1 MEVSLQRQSV
11 VVRAV
16 CQRRFRGD
24 VPAISDEETDMGEL
38 RKQMD
43 GDLVVRGMAVR
54 TREAYLGAVA
64 GLAKYYGRRPD
75 HIGEKE
81 VQNYLLHLIEERK
94 LAWSSCNIVA
104 QGLKFFYRVTL
115 KRSEAQF
122 AVPRARQPQK
132 LPQILAREE
141 VAALLEKTAN
151 LKHRTLLMA
160 AYGAGLRLN
169 ELCHLKVTD
178 IDSARMT
185 IRVEQ
190 GKGAKDRYTL
200 LSPRLLAELRRYWVA
215 YRPKLWL
222 FTTRDAEHPISDA
235 TVQKVF
241 YAAKKR
247 AGIVKDCG
255 IHGLRHAFATH
266 LLEAGVD
273 IHTIQ
278 RLMGHGHISSTL
290 RYFHLAR
297 RHLANTP
304 SPLELLEGAAIRPR

>member
-1 MEVSLQRQSV
+1 
-11 VVRAV
+11 
-16 CQRRFRGD
+16 
-24 VPAISDEETDMGEL
+24 MGAL

-43 GDLVVRGMAVR
+43 GDLVVRGRAVR

-75 HIGEKE
+75 RIGEKE

-94 LAWSSCNIVA
+94 LAWSSCNIVV

-122 AVPRARQPQK
+122 GIPTARQPQK

-141 VAALLEKTAN
+141 VARLIELTVHP
-151 LKHRTLLMA
+151 KHRAILMTT
-160 AYGAGLRLN
+160 YGAGLRLN
-169 ELCHLKVTD
+169 ELCHLRIVD

-200 LSPRLLAELRRYWVA
+200 LSPRLLTELRRYWVV

-222 FTTRDAEHPISDA
+222 FTSKDGAHPISDA
-235 TVQKVF
+235 TVQKIF
-241 YAAKKR
+241 YAAKRR

-297 RHLANTP
+297 KHLAGTV
-304 SPLELLEGAAIRPR
+304 SPLELLERADPAAR

>member
-1 MEVSLQRQSV
+1 
-11 VVRAV
+11 
-16 CQRRFRGD
+16 
-24 VPAISDEETDMGEL
+24 MGTL

-54 TREAYLGAVA
+54 TRESYLGAVA
-64 GLAKYYGRRPD
+64 GLAKYYGRSPD
-75 HIGEKE
+75 QVTEQE
-81 VQNYLLHLIEERK
+81 VQRYLLHLIEERK
-94 LAWSSCNIVA
+94 LAWSSCNIAA

-115 KRSEAQF
+115 KRTEAQF
-122 AVPRARQPQK
+122 GIPTARQPQK

-141 VAALLEKTAN
+141 VARLIERTAHP
-151 LKHRTLLMA
+151 KHRAILMTT
-160 AYGAGLRLN
+160 YGAGLRLN
-169 ELCHLKVTD
+169 ELCHLKIGD

-200 LSPRLLAELRRYWVA
+200 LSPRLLAELRRYWVT
-215 YRPKLWL
+215 YRPKAWL
-222 FTTRDAEHPISDA
+222 FTSKDGEHPISDA
-235 TVQKVF
+235 TVQKMF

-247 AGIVKDCG
+247 AAIVKQCG

-273 IHTIQ
+273 VHTIQ

-297 RHLANTP
+297 KHLAGTT
-304 SPLELLEGAAIRPR
+304 SPLELLERTDTAPR

>member
-1 MEVSLQRQSV
+1 
-11 VVRAV
+11 
-16 CQRRFRGD
+16 
-24 VPAISDEETDMGEL
+24 MGAL

-43 GDLVVRGMAVR
+43 GDLVVRGMSVR

-64 GLAKYYGRRPD
+64 GLARYYGRRPD
-75 HIGEKE
+75 RIGEQE

-94 LAWSSCNIVA
+94 LAWSSCNIVT

-115 KRSEAQF
+115 KRKQAQF
-122 AVPRARQPQK
+122 DIPRARQPQK
-132 LPQILAREE
+132 LPQILSREE
-141 VAALLEKTAN
+141 VVGLIENTAN
-151 LKHRTLLMA
+151 LKHSAILMT

-169 ELCHLKVTD
+169 EICHLKVTD
-178 IDSARMT
+178 IDSDRMT

-200 LSPRLLAELRRYWVA
+200 LSPRLLGELRRYWMF

-222 FTTRDAEHPISDA
+222 FTNRGGLEPISDG
-235 TVQKVF
+235 TVQKI
-241 YAAKKR
+241 YQHAKAR
-247 AGIVKDCG
+247 ARIAKEGG
-255 IHGLRHAFATH
+255 IHSLRHAFATH

-278 RLMGHGHISSTL
+278 RLLGHAHISTTL

-297 RHLANTP
+297 KHLANTL
-304 SPLELLEGAAIRPR
+304 SPLELLEAAPPKPR

>member
-1 MEVSLQRQSV
+1 MS
-11 VVRAV
+11 A
-16 CQRRFRGD
+16 
-24 VPAISDEETDMGEL
+24 L

-64 GLAKYYGRRPD
+64 GLAKYYKRRPD
-75 HIGEKE
+75 RIDEAE
-81 VQNYLLHLIEERK
+81 VQKYLLHLIEERK
-94 LAWSSCNIVA
+94 LAWSSCNIAA

-115 KRSEAQF
+115 KRSQAQF
-122 AVPRARQPQK
+122 GIPTARQPQK

-141 VAALLEKTAN
+141 VATLLEKTVN
-151 LKHRTLLMA
+151 IKHRAILMT

-169 ELCHLKVTD
+169 EICHLKLTD

-200 LSPRLLAELRRYWVA
+200 LSPRLLAELRRYWIA
-215 YRPKLWL
+215 HRPKQWL
-222 FTTRDAEHPISDA
+222 FTRRDPTRPISDG
-235 TVQKVF
+235 TVHRL
-241 YAAKKR
+241 YHAAKVR
-247 AGIVKDCG
+247 AGITKEGG
-255 IHGLRHAFATH
+255 IHSLRHAFATH
-266 LLEAGVD
+266 MLEAGVD

-278 RLMGHGHISSTL
+278 RLMGHGHIGSTL

-297 RHLANTP
+297 KHLAGTP
-304 SPLELLEGAAIRPR
+304 SPLELLEGTRPR

>member
-1 MEVSLQRQSV
+1 
-11 VVRAV
+11 
-16 CQRRFRGD
+16 
-24 VPAISDEETDMGEL
+24 MGAL

-75 HIGEKE
+75 RVSEAE
-81 VQNYLLHLIEERK
+81 VQEYLLHLIEERK
-94 LAWSSCNIVA
+94 LAWSSCNVVT

-122 AVPRARQPQK
+122 GIPTARQPQK

-141 VAALLEKTAN
+141 VARLIDLTVHP
-151 LKHRTLLMA
+151 KHRAILMTT
-160 AYGAGLRLN
+160 YGTGLRLN
-169 ELCHLKVTD
+169 ELCSLKLTD

-200 LSPRLLAELRRYWVA
+200 LSPRLLAELRRYWA
-215 YRPKLWL
+215 SYRPKRWL
-222 FTTRDAEHPISDA
+222 FTSKDGTHPISDA
-235 TVQKVF
+235 TVQKIF
-241 YAAKKR
+241 YAAKSR

-297 RHLANTP
+297 KHLAGTP
-304 SPLELLEGAAIRPR
+304 SPLELLEEASIRPR

>member
-1 MEVSLQRQSV
+1 
-11 VVRAV
+11 
-16 CQRRFRGD
+16 
-24 VPAISDEETDMGEL
+24 MGAL

-75 HIGEKE
+75 RISEQE

-94 LAWSSCNIVA
+94 LAWSSCNIAA

-115 KRSEAQF
+115 KRSQAQF
-122 AVPRARQPQK
+122 GIPTARQPQK
-132 LPQILAREE
+132 LPEILSREE
-141 VAALLEKTAN
+141 VAALIHGTFN
-151 LKHRTLLMA
+151 LKHRAILMT

-169 ELCHLKVTD
+169 ELCHLKLTD
-178 IDSARMT
+178 IDSDRMT

-200 LSPRLLAELRRYWVA
+200 LSPRLLEELRLYWRA
-215 YRPKLWL
+215 YRPEGWL
-222 FTTRDAEHPISDA
+222 FTRKDRTRPIADG
-235 TVQKVF
+235 TVDRL
-241 YAAKKR
+241 YRAAKRR
-247 AGIVKDCG
+247 ARIAKVGG
-255 IHGLRHAFATH
+255 IHALRHAFATH

-297 RHLANTP
+297 KHLASTP
-304 SPLELLEGAAIRPR
+304 SPLELLEAAAPKPR

>member
-1 MEVSLQRQSV
+1 
-11 VVRAV
+11 
-16 CQRRFRGD
+16 
-24 VPAISDEETDMGEL
+24 MGEL
-38 RKQMD
+38 RKRMD
-43 GDLVVRGMAVR
+43 GDLVVRGMSVR

-75 HIGEKE
+75 RIDEAE
-81 VQNYLLHLIEERK
+81 VQNYLLHLIQERK
-94 LAWSSCNIVA
+94 LAWSSCNVAA

-115 KRSEAQF
+115 KKSEAQF
-122 AVPRARQPQK
+122 GIPTARQPQK
-132 LPQILAREE
+132 LPHILAREE
-141 VAALLEKTAN
+141 VARLIELTIN
-151 LKHRTLLMA
+151 PKHRAILMT

-169 ELCHLKVTD
+169 EICHLKVTD

-200 LSPRLLAELRRYWVA
+200 LSPRLLAELRRYWIA
-215 YRPKLWL
+215 CRPKAWL
-222 FTTRDAEHPISDA
+222 FTARDPGQPIYDH
-235 TVQKVF
+235 TVHRI
-241 YAAKKR
+241 YHAAKNR
-247 AGIVKDCG
+247 AGIAKQGG
-255 IHGLRHAFATH
+255 IHSLRHAFATH

-297 RHLANTP
+297 KHLASTP
-304 SPLELLEGAAIRPR
+304 SPLELLEGASPKPR

>member
-1 MEVSLQRQSV
+1 MS
-11 VVRAV
+11 
-16 CQRRFRGD
+16 
-24 VPAISDEETDMGEL
+24 EL

-64 GLAKYYGRRPD
+64 GLAKYYKRRPD
-75 HIGEKE
+75 RIDEAE
-81 VQNYLLHLIEERK
+81 VQKYLLHLIEERK
-94 LAWSSCNIVA
+94 LAWSSCNIAA

-122 AVPRARQPQK
+122 GIPTARQPQK

-141 VAALLEKTAN
+141 VAALLEKTVN
-151 LKHRTLLMA
+151 LKHRAILMT

-169 ELCHLKVTD
+169 EICHLKLTD

-200 LSPRLLAELRRYWVA
+200 LSPRLLAELRRYWIA
-215 YRPKLWL
+215 HRPKQWL
-222 FTTRDAEHPISDA
+222 FTRRDPTRPISDG
-235 TVQKVF
+235 TVHRV
-241 YAAKKR
+241 YHAAKDR
-247 AGIVKDCG
+247 AGITKEGG
-255 IHGLRHAFATH
+255 IHSLRHAFATH

-278 RLMGHGHISSTL
+278 RLMGHGHIGSTL

-297 RHLANTP
+297 KHLAGTP
-304 SPLELLEGAAIRPR
+304 SPLELLEGTRPR

>member
-1 MEVSLQRQSV
+1 MS
-11 VVRAV
+11 A
-16 CQRRFRGD
+16 
-24 VPAISDEETDMGEL
+24 L

-64 GLAKYYGRRPD
+64 GLAKYYKRRPD
-75 HIGEKE
+75 RIDEAE
-81 VQNYLLHLIEERK
+81 VQKYLLHLIEERK
-94 LAWSSCNIVA
+94 LAWSSCNIAA

-115 KRSEAQF
+115 KRTQAQF
-122 AVPRARQPQK
+122 GIPTARQPQK

-141 VAALLEKTAN
+141 VAVLLEKTMN
-151 LKHRTLLMA
+151 IKHRAILMT

-169 ELCHLKVTD
+169 EICHLKLTD

-200 LSPRLLAELRRYWVA
+200 LSPRLLAELRRYWIA
-215 YRPKLWL
+215 HRPKQWL
-222 FTTRDAEHPISDA
+222 FTRRDPTRPISDG
-235 TVQKVF
+235 TVHRL
-241 YAAKKR
+241 YHAAKVR
-247 AGIVKDCG
+247 AGITKEGG
-255 IHGLRHAFATH
+255 IHSLRHAFATH
-266 LLEAGVD
+266 MLEAGVD

-278 RLMGHGHISSTL
+278 RLMGHGHIGSTL

-297 RHLANTP
+297 KHLAGTP
-304 SPLELLEGAAIRPR
+304 SPLELLEGARPR

>member
-1 MEVSLQRQSV
+1 
-11 VVRAV
+11 
-16 CQRRFRGD
+16 
-24 VPAISDEETDMGEL
+24 MGAL

-64 GLAKYYGRRPD
+64 GLAKHYRQRPD
-75 HIGEKE
+75 RISVQE
-81 VQNYLLHLIEERK
+81 VQNYLLHLIEDRK

-104 QGLKFFYRVTL
+104 QGLRFFYRVTL

-141 VAALLEKTAN
+141 VMMLNENTAD
-151 LKHRTLLMA
+151 LKHRAILMM

-169 ELCHLKVTD
+169 EICHLKVTD
-178 IDSARMT
+178 IDSKRMT

-200 LSPRLLAELRRYWVA
+200 LSPRLLAELRRYWTF

-222 FTTRDAEHPISDA
+222 FTSRDGLEPISDG
-235 TVQKVF
+235 TVQKI
-241 YAAKKR
+241 YHHAKVR
-247 AGIVKDCG
+247 ARIAKQGG
-255 IHGLRHAFATH
+255 IHSLRHAFATH

-278 RLMGHGHISSTL
+278 RLLGHGHISTTL

-297 RHLANTP
+297 KHLLGTP
-304 SPLELLEGAAIRPR
+304 SPLELLEGAPLKPR